1 VQITKYLK
9 YRIFHII
16 LVHRNT
22 YVESDILK
30 YLEFC
35 SQFDY
40 IETISKMRVMSQKRN
55 KRIYNYVEY
64 LIHCEP
70 GDYEGIL
77 LFKTPN
83 GITALSTQ
91 VTVYNRGTARYFVF
105 NTIDPDKKLIM
116 VFLKKLQK

>member
-1 VQITKYLK
+1 M
-9 YRIFHII
+9 H
-16 LVHRNT
+16 HNT
-22 YVESDILK
+22 YASDMLK

-40 IETISKMRVMSQKRN
+40 VESISKMRLMSQKRN

-64 LIHCEP
+64 LVHCEP

-77 LFKTPN
+77 LFRTPN
-83 GITALSTQ
+83 GLNALSTQ
-91 VTVYNRGTARYFVF
+91 ITVYNRGTARYFVF